1 MKSIFAIVLL
11 AVIISCNN
19 SATTEK
25 KEAMSMPG
33 AYTMLSQTVND
44 GKKDTVYANLKQL
57 KIYTPDF
64 MMYANVNPADSV
76 SGFGIG
82 TYSSDSGMIKE
93 NVIYNASDTSANDSP
108 GSFTLMIEKT
118 GKGYKQIIP
127 EITTSN
133 NTKIKLTEEYET
145 AGTSPA
151 TALDGAWKETKA
163 YTVKGKDTIPNK
175 AIQYKTYYGGHF
187 IFGHTYKDS
196 ANKIHT
202 GMGYG
207 TFTMG
212 SANKITEN
220 VVASTYGSVR
230 GKSFDIAIEMTGK
243 DEFKQTISETNG
255 EIGVEFYQRL
265 KK

>member
-33 AYTMLSQTVND
+33 AYTMLSQTVSD
-44 GKKDTVYANLKQL
+44 GKRDTVYANLKQL
-57 KIYTPDF
+57 KIYTPDY
-64 MMYANVNPADSV
+64 MMYANVNPSDSV

-93 NVIYNASDTSANDSP
+93 NVIYNASDTSASDNP

-118 GKGYKQIIP
+118 AKGYKQVIP
-127 EITTSN
+127 ELTMG
-133 NTKIKLTEEYET
+133 NTKVKLTEEYET
-145 AGTSPA
+145 AGTA
-151 TALDGAWKETKA
+151 TTTALDGAWKETKA
-163 YTVKGKDTIPNK
+163 YTIKGKDTTMRP
-175 AIQYKTYYGGHF
+175 ATQYKTYYAGHF

-220 VVASTYGSVR
+220 VVASTYGSIR
-230 GKSFDIAIEMTGK
+230 GKSFDIAIEMTGT
-243 DEFKQTISETNG
+243 DAFKQTISETTG